1 MTATPGAVGST
12 AAGRAGDRIRVASAP
27 CSFGVDEVI
36 VNDTWMPGPD
46 EMLDWMAALDYLGTE
61 LGPPGFLGD
70 GPRMGERL
78 AARGLEFIGTFLP
91 QAFTDDERCARD
103 REWLADLLTD
113 LRRGLPE
120 GAAPFAVL
128 SDAIDQP
135 VRQRAA
141 GRVAQRPEAQLDDA
155 GWRRLIANLHRS
167 AERAASLGFR
177 PVIHPHCGTYLET
190 ASEIDR
196 LVAMMDASLVGLCLD
211 TGHFRF
217 GDADP
222 AASIRGYRDIV
233 RHVHVKDCATSVR
246 DAVVGRDEDVVAALA
261 GGVFCPL
268 GAGDADI
275 PGVVDALVETGYTG
289 WVVVEQDQFLAS
301 TVSRSDVVAGQRAN
315 REYLA
320 RLGL

>member
-1 MTATPGAVGST
+1 MSGATRGWHE
-12 AAGRAGDRIRVASAP
+12 AAPSPAGIRVASAP

-36 VNDTWMPGPD
+36 VGDTWMPGPD
-46 EMLDWMAALDYLGTE
+46 EMLDWMRALDYEGTE

-70 GPRMGERL
+70 GAQMGERL
-78 AARGLEFIGTFLP
+78 ADRGLEFIGTFLP
-91 QAFTDDERCARD
+91 QALTDDERCARD
-103 REWLADLLTD
+103 REWLARLLAD
-113 LRRGLPE
+113 LRSGLPA

-135 VRQRAA
+135 VRQQAA
-141 GRVAQRPEAQLDDA
+141 GRVARRPEAQLDDA
-155 GWRRLIANLHRS
+155 GWRRLLDNLHRS

-190 ASEIDR
+190 APEIER
-196 LVAMMDASLVGLCLD
+196 LVEGMDASIVGLCLD

-222 AASIRGYRDIV
+222 AGCIRAYRAVV
-233 RHVHVKDCATSVR
+233 RHVHVKDCATRVR
-246 DAVVGRDEDVVAALA
+246 DAVVSRGEDVVAALA

-275 PGVVDALVETGYTG
+275 PGVVAALRETGYAG
-289 WVVVEQDQFLAS
+289 WVVVEQDQFLS
-301 TVSRSDVVAGQRAN
+301 RTVTRDDVVAGQRAN

-320 RLGL
+320 RLGI

>member
-1 MTATPGAVGST
+1 VSGGI
-12 AAGRAGDRIRVASAP
+12 RIASAP

-36 VNDTWMPGPD
+36 VNDTWMPEPD
-46 EMLDWMAALDYLGTE
+46 EMLDWMAALDYEGTE
-61 LGPPGFLGD
+61 LGPPGFLGA
-70 GPRMGERL
+70 GARMGERL

-91 QAFTDDERCARD
+91 QALTDDERCARD
-103 REWLADLLTD
+103 REWLAGLLAD
-113 LRRGLPE
+113 LRRGLPA

-141 GRVAQRPEAQLDDA
+141 GRIAGRPEAQLDDA
-155 GWRRLIANLHRS
+155 GWRRLFDNLHRS

-177 PVIHPHCGTYLET
+177 PVVHPHCGTYLET
-190 ASEIDR
+190 AAEIDR
-196 LVAMMDASLVGLCLD
+196 LVSGMDASLLGLCLD

-222 AASIRGYRDIV
+222 ATCIRAYRDVV
-233 RHVHVKDCATSVR
+233 RHVHVKDCAVRVR
-246 DAVVGRDEDVVAALA
+246 DEAVARDEDVVAALA

-275 PGVVDALVETGYTG
+275 PAAVAALDEIGYQG
-289 WVVVEQDQFLAS
+289 WVVVEQDQFLAA
-301 TVSRSDVVAGQRAN
+301 TVTRDDVVAGQRAN

>member
-1 MTATPGAVGST
+1 MSNA
-12 AAGRAGDRIRVASAP
+12 IRVASAP
-27 CSFGVDEVI
+27 CSFGVDEV
-36 VNDTWMPGPD
+36 VVHDTWMPGPD
-46 EMLDWMAALDYLGTE
+46 EMLDWMAALDYAGTE
-61 LGPPGFLGD
+61 LGPPGFMGD
-70 GPRMGERL
+70 GAAMGERL

-103 REWLADLLTD
+103 REWLAGLLTD
-113 LRRGLPE
+113 LRRGLPD

-135 VRQRAA
+135 VRQQAA
-141 GRVAQRPEAQLDDA
+141 GRVASRPEAQLDDA
-155 GWRRLIANLHRS
+155 GWRRLLANLHRS
-167 AERAASLGFR
+167 AERAASLGFQ

-190 ASEIDR
+190 AGEIDR
-196 LVAMMDASLVGLCLD
+196 LVEGMDPSLVGLCLD

-222 AASIRGYRDIV
+222 AASIRAYREVV
-233 RHVHVKDCATSVR
+233 RHVHVKDCAVR
-246 DAVVGRDEDVVAALA
+246 IRDETVARDEDVVGALA

-275 PGVVDALVETGYTG
+275 PAAVGALLETGYAG
-289 WVVVEQDQFLAS
+289 WVVVEQDQFLAR
-301 TVSRSDVVAGQRAN
+301 TVTRDDVVAGQRAN
-315 REYLA
+315 REYLR

>member
-1 MTATPGAVGST
+1 MTTIPS
-12 AAGRAGDRIRVASAP
+12 AAAETGVRIRVASAP
-27 CSFGVDEVI
+27 CSFGVDEVM
-36 VNDTWMPGPD
+36 VHDTWMPEPD
-46 EMLDWMAALDYLGTE
+46 EMLDWMAALGYEGTE

-70 GPRMGERL
+70 GALMGERL
-78 AARGLEFIGTFLP
+78 AARGLTFIGTFLP
-91 QAFTDDERCARD
+91 QTLTDDARCERD
-103 REWLADLLTD
+103 RAWLARLLTD
-113 LRRGLPE
+113 LRRGLPD

-141 GRVAQRPEAQLDDA
+141 GRVARRPEAQLDEA
-155 GWRRLIANLHRS
+155 GWRRLFDNLHRS
-167 AERAASLGFR
+167 AERAASLGFQ

-190 ASEIDR
+190 AEEIDR
-196 LVAMMDASLVGLCLD
+196 LVTGMDTTLIGLCLD

-222 AASIRGYRDIV
+222 QTCIRAYRDVV
-233 RHVHVKDCATSVR
+233 RHVHVKDCATQVR

-275 PGVVDALVETGYTG
+275 PGVVEALHETGYTG
-289 WVVVEQDQFLAS
+289 WVVVEQDQFLAA
-301 TVSRSDVVAGQRAN
+301 TVSRDDVVAGQRAN

-320 RLGL
+320 RLAL